1 MVKKINAELHC
12 QKGIGKEHAKWS
24 PVATASYRLLPEIS
38 ILSKIKG
45 EDAHKFAKCFPKGV
59 VKIIKNQQGEDEA
72 QIADARKDTVS
83 REVLRHPEFKD
94 KVALSR
100 DRNYFIFNVE
110 STGAYKPETIFV
122 EALNVMIGKC
132 RTIKNAL
139 AELDSGMEIDR

>member
-1 MVKKINAELHC
+1 MHC

-45 EDAHKFAKCFPKGV
+45 EEAHKFAKCFPKGV
-59 VKIIKNQQGEDEA
+59 VKIVKNQQGEDEA

-94 KVALSR
+94 KVELSR

-110 STGAYKPETIFV
+110 STGVYKPETIFV

-132 RTIKNAL
+132 RTIKNSL

>member
-1 MVKKINAELHC
+1 MKKINAELHC

-45 EDAHKFAKCFPKGV
+45 EAAHKFAKCFPNGV

-83 REVLRHPEFKD
+83 REVLRHEEFKD
-94 KVALSR
+94 KVALTR

-110 STGAYKPETIFV
+110 STGVYKPETIFV

-132 RTIKNAL
+132 QTIKDAL

>member
-1 MVKKINAELHC
+1 LHC

-45 EDAHKFAKCFPKGV
+45 EEAHKFAKCFPKGV
-59 VKIIKNQQGEDEA
+59 VKIVKNQQGEDEA

-94 KVALSR
+94 KVELSR

-110 STGAYKPETIFV
+110 STGVYKPETIFV

-132 RTIKNAL
+132 RTIKNSL